1 MMNDANENEND
12 LIALPFSSLFSSL
25 FFLLF
30 VWLWRAFFF
39 LFFFWASLHSP
50 LSKVSFVCS
59 SLRWTRKKK
68 KKKRKD
74 FPPSS
79 KLSLFLCFAAAALF
93 FFCVFDE
100 TERHETDLMR
110 AHSER
115 KISQKEREKSR
126 RRTTN
131 AKTSKRENAR
141 FAKRKRRLSRS
152 KRREQRFIP
161 STFFRVVA
169 IRDTTPA
176 LLYSRA
182 RYRTTFCR
190 PRRKGGRIFARC
202 LT

>member
-1 MMNDANENEND
+1 MMNMMRMKTKTRQS
-12 LIALPFSSLFSSL
+12 LSLFLLSSS
-25 FFLLF
+25 LLF
-30 VWLWRAFFF
+30 VVCLALAGFFF
-39 LFFFWASLHSP
+39 SVFFWASLPLHSQKSRF
-50 LSKVSFVCS
+50 LCS
-59 SLRWTRKKK
+59 SSLCWTNNEKK
-68 KKKRKD
+68 KKKRKES
-74 FPPSS
+74 FFLPPTNSLS
-79 KLSLFLCFAAAALF
+79 FSLFCCCSF
-93 FFCVFDE
+93 FFLFDE

-126 RRTTN
+126 RRTN